1 MVYNVASRAT
11 RRHLVATYETAAQ
24 ILNKINR
31 RLEGLQEMAQ
41 EFMVLAGDWSLMV
54 TVNI

>member
-11 RRHLVATYETAAQ
+11 RCHLVATYETAAQ

-41 EFMVLAGDWSLMV
+41 EFMVLSGDWSLLV